1 VAARALRVLDVDLSR
16 LKAAADDVN
25 AASRAG

>member
-1 VAARALRVLDVDLSR
+1 VAARALRVLDVDFSR
-16 LKAAADDVN
+16 LKAEADDVS

>member
-1 VAARALRVLDVDLSR
+1 VAARALRILDVDLSR
-16 LKAAADDVN
+16 LKAAADDVS